1 MIMALVVLGVIV
13 LAPSLKLVIEQHQQ
27 LANMQKSAELQARQV
42 AQLKTQ
48 VARWN
53 DPAYIEAQA
62 RNRLLYVFPG
72 EYAYLVIPDPS
83 KTPVQNGEPISKH
96 IQNTQV
102 DWVGALT
109 SSILGAGL
117 SNQTASKLNGSG
129 PGTNGKIGSPTTSGS
144 PATTPAKSPGMTG
157 VGP

>member
-1 MIMALVVLGVIV
+1 MIMALVVLGVVV

-27 LANMQKSAELQARQV
+27 IATMQKSAELQKQQV

-72 EYAYLVIPDPS
+72 EYAYLVIPDPT
-83 KTPVQNGEPISKH
+83 KTQTQNGEPISKH

-117 SNQTASKLNGSG
+117 SDQTANNLDGTAT
-129 PGTNGKIGSPTTSGS
+129 PGTGTSGKLGSPTTSG
-144 PATTPAKSPGMTG
+144 AGR
-157 VGP
+157 

>member
-13 LAPSLKLVIEQHQQ
+13 LAPSLKLLIEQRQQ
-27 LANMQKSAELQARQV
+27 IATMEKSAELQKQQV

-83 KTPVQNGEPISKH
+83 KTQVQNGEPISKH

-102 DWVGALT
+102 DWVGAVT

-117 SNQTASKLNGSG
+117 SDQTASKLDGSG
-129 PGTNGKIGSPTTSGS
+129 TTGKIGSPTTSGA
-144 PATTPAKSPGMTG
+144 PTKSPGMTG
-157 VGP
+157 VGR